1 MMVRTYFLISIDHPE
16 NVDVDRLRASFEGGQ
31 NVKSFKL
38 IEHSETFPTPDEGES
53 VNFPYI
59 AF

>member
-1 MMVRTYFLISIDHPE
+1 MLRTYFLISIDHPE
-16 NVDVDRLRASFEGGQ
+16 NVNVDGLRARFEGGQ
-31 NVKSFKL
+31 NVKTFKV
-38 IEHSETFPTPDEGES
+38 IEHSETFPSPDEGES